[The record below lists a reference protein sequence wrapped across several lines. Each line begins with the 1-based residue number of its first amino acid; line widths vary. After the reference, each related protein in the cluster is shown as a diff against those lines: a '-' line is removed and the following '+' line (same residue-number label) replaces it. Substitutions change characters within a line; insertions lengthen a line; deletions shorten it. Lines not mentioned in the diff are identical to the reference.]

1 MEDNKDKPTVSITIH
16 DSNVQVLPNATEATM
31 NFYGDQFAPPE
42 YRHQESAVAP
52 AHAGSAT
59 ASPAAAPAP
68 QQSADAQR
76 RSEAVSTLRIHITD
90 EQRLN
95 NYLQCLANSHDA
107 SQLAQIALSMQKN
120 EHWPDEVEIRKER
133 FINLLKAL
141 APKVTKGNTVSN
153 IRARIK
159 ALS

>member
-1 MEDNKDKPTVSITIH
+1 MEDNKDKPSVSITIH
-16 DSNVQVLPNATEATM
+16 DSNVQVLPGATEATM

-42 YRHQESAVAP
+42 YRHPEP
-52 AHAGSAT
+52 A
-59 ASPAAAPAP
+59 AAAPATQPAP
-68 QQSADAQR
+68 QQPADEQR
-76 RSEAVSTLRIHITD
+76 RADAVSTLRIHITD

-95 NYLQCLANSHDA
+95 SYLQCLANSADA
-107 SQLAQIALSMQKN
+107 SQLAQIAVSMQKN

-133 FINLLKAL
+133 FINLLKVL